1 MYDCFLIIHPLKH
14 RRINVFSYS
23 VYSVYDKR
31 VNSLYILNVYIYICI
46 YIYIYIYII
55 YFIYKYKNNYTHYTP
70 TPLKRRHTNVFE
82 RCMFSKISYTIIHH
96 HTPQTYTIIHP
107 TPENDYFNPKN
118 NIDKNKIM

>member
-23 VYSVYDKR
+23 VYRVYKKH
-31 VNSLYILNVYIYICI
+31 VKFTNIFFFHMICIVCVHIYINII
-46 YIYIYIYII
+46 YIKYI
-55 YFIYKYKNNYTHYTP
+55 NNHTHYTP
-70 TPLKRRHTNVFE
+70 TPLKRRHINVFG